1 MDLRIHLV
9 VAYGLKR
16 YTSSNCS
23 TWILC
28 FLDWPFTGAVAREV
42 KLVFR
47 SQRAK
52 KKCSISTPFWKY
64 IVVSC
69 KMTARLNLRYIWLG
83 SFFYKGFQSL
93 QTCKIVDPPY
103 FSQGPFVIFLQGKIK
118 ILEINEKAIMSA
130 VLWCKNDHCHLSI
143 LAWLAEK
150 KSILKKNLRAIL
162 TPRIWGKVNV
172 WLATF

>member
-28 FLDWPFTGAVAREV
+28 FLDWPFKGAVAREV

-83 SFFYKGFQSL
+83 PFFYKGFQSL

>member
-9 VAYGLKR
+9 VAHGLKR

-64 IVVSC
+64 IVVCC

-83 SFFYKGFQSL
+83 PFFYKGFQSL

-103 FSQGPFVIFLQGKIK
+103 FSQGPLVIFLQGKIK

-130 VLWCKNDHCHLSI
+130 VIWCKNDHCHLSI

>member
-9 VAYGLKR
+9 VAHGLKR

-52 KKCSISTPFWKY
+52 KKCSISTPFWRY
-64 IVVSC
+64 VVISC
-69 KMTARLNLRYIWLG
+69 KMTARLNLRYTRLG
-83 SFFYKGFQSL
+83 PFFYKGFQSL

-103 FSQGPFVIFLQGKIK
+103 FSQGPFVIFLQEKIK
-118 ILEINEKAIMSA
+118 ILEINNKAKMLA
-130 VLWCKNDHCHLSI
+130 VLWCKKDHCHLSI

-150 KSILKKNLRAIL
+150 KSISNFLYACPI
-162 TPRIWGKVNV
+162 RINQTLPTKI
-172 WLATF
+172 

>member
-83 SFFYKGFQSL
+83 PFFYKGFQSL

-118 ILEINEKAIMSA
+118 ILEINNKAKMLA
-130 VLWCKNDHCHLSI
+130 VLWCKKYHCHLSI
-143 LAWLAEK
+143 LAWLAEE
-150 KSILKKNLRAIL
+150 KSISKKNLRAIMKK
-162 TPRIWGKVNV
+162 GNV

>member
-83 SFFYKGFQSL
+83 PFFYKGFQSL

-103 FSQGPFVIFLQGKIK
+103 FSQRPFVIFLQGKIK

>member
-9 VAYGLKR
+9 VAHGLKR

-28 FLDWPFTGAVAREV
+28 FLDWPFTGAVVREV

-52 KKCSISTPFWKY
+52 KKCSISTPFWRY
-64 IVVSC
+64 VVISC
-69 KMTARLNLRYIWLG
+69 KMTARLNLRYTRLG
-83 SFFYKGFQSL
+83 PFFYKGFQSL

-118 ILEINEKAIMSA
+118 ILEINNKAKMLA
-130 VLWCKNDHCHLSI
+130 VLWCKKDHCHLSI

-150 KSILKKNLRAIL
+150 KSISNFLYACPI
-162 TPRIWGKVNV
+162 RINQTLPTKI
-172 WLATF
+172 

>member
-64 IVVSC
+64 IVVCC

-83 SFFYKGFQSL
+83 PFFYKGFQSL

-103 FSQGPFVIFLQGKIK
+103 FSQGPLVIFLQGKIK

-130 VLWCKNDHCHLSI
+130 VIWCKNDHCHLSI

>member
-9 VAYGLKR
+9 VACGLRR
-16 YTSSNCS
+16 YTSTNCS

-28 FLDWPFTGAVAREV
+28 FLDWPFKVAVAREV

-83 SFFYKGFQSL
+83 PFFYKGFQSL

>member
-16 YTSSNCS
+16 YTSSKCS

-83 SFFYKGFQSL
+83 PFFYKGFQSL

>member
-9 VAYGLKR
+9 VAHGLKR
-16 YTSSNCS
+16 HTSSNCS

-52 KKCSISTPFWKY
+52 KKCSISTPFWRY
-64 IVVSC
+64 VVIIC
-69 KMTARLNLRYIWLG
+69 KMTARLNLRYTRLG
-83 SFFYKGFQSL
+83 PFFYKGFQSL

>member
-9 VAYGLKR
+9 VACGLRR
-16 YTSSNCS
+16 YTSTNCS

-28 FLDWPFTGAVAREV
+28 FLDWPFKVAVAREV

-83 SFFYKGFQSL
+83 PFFYKGFQSL

-103 FSQGPFVIFLQGKIK
+103 FPQGPFVIFLQGKIK
-118 ILEINEKAIMSA
+118 ILEINNKAKMLA
-130 VLWCKNDHCHLSI
+130 VLWCKKDHCHLSI

-150 KSILKKNLRAIL
+150 KSISNFLYACPI
-162 TPRIWGKVNV
+162 RINQ
-172 WLATF
+172 TFPTKI

>member
-1 MDLRIHLV
+1 MDLRIHHV

-83 SFFYKGFQSL
+83 PFFYKGFQSL

-150 KSILKKNLRAIL
+150 KSSLKKNLRAIL

>member
-52 KKCSISTPFWKY
+52 KKCSISTPFWRY
-64 IVVSC
+64 VVISC

-83 SFFYKGFQSL
+83 PFFYKGFQSL

-162 TPRIWGKVNV
+162 TPRIWGNVNV